1 VTVLPVDFI
10 IQQFYLYAGSPRYN
24 RLSKTY
30 YGSCPTCREGNSWG
44 KKRRLFYIEKK
55 NLLYCHNCGLS
66 MAPIRWIQAVS
77 NKSYSEV
84 LKEAECFVPESTQPE
99 IFEKQTNI
107 INEEILPEDSIN
119 LKDSA
124 QIDFYKDNMYVKAA
138 LDVLANRRLTSA
150 INKPDS
156 FYISLKKGTH
166 QNRLIIPFKDLNGK
180 IVHYQSRTLIEDK
193 RYPRPKYLSKTN
205 SEKTLFGIERVQNQN
220 SHIFITEGP
229 LDACFI
235 RNGVAVAG
243 ITKRG
248 NHLFTD
254 KQKQQLK
261 MFPQHELIWV
271 LDNQRLDETSKI
283 KSLALAKQGCKVFIW
298 PNELKK
304 IKDMNDLCIT
314 YNLNKIPTSFILKNT
329 FTDLKARVILT

>member
-66 MAPIRWIQAVS
+66 MAPIRWIQTVS

-84 LKEAECFVPESTQPE
+84 LKEAECFVPELTQPD
-99 IFEKQTNI
+99 IFEKNATI

-119 LKDSA
+119 LRDSA
-124 QIDFYKDNMYVKAA
+124 QINFYKDNMYVKAA
-138 LDVLANRRLTSA
+138 LDALVKRRLTSA
-150 INKPDS
+150 INKPDA

-193 RYPRPKYLSKTN
+193 RYPKPKYLSKTN
-205 SEKTLFGIERVQNQN
+205 SEKTLFGIDRVQNQN
-220 SHIFITEGP
+220 NHIFITEGP

-235 RNGVAVAG
+235 RNGIAVAG

-254 KQKQQLK
+254 RQKQQLK

-271 LDNQRLDETSKI
+271 LDNQMLDETSKS
-283 KSLALAKQGCKVFIW
+283 KSLALVKQGCKVFIW
-298 PNELKK
+298 PSELKK

>member
-1 VTVLPVDFI
+1 VTVLPADFI
-10 IQQFYLYAGSPRYN
+10 VQQFYLYAGFPRYN

-55 NLLYCHNCGLS
+55 NLIYCHNCGLS
-66 MAPIRWIQAVS
+66 MAPIKWIQTVS
-77 NKSYSEV
+77 NKTYSEV
-84 LKEAECFVPESTQPE
+84 LKEADNFIPDSINLEDK
-99 IFEKQTNI
+99 EKKPSL
-107 INEEILPEDSIN
+107 INSEILPEDSIN
-119 LKDSA
+119 LRDHS
-124 QIDFYKDNMYVKAA
+124 QVDFYKDNIYVKAA
-138 LDVLANRRLTSA
+138 LELLANRRLTSA
-150 INKPDS
+150 INKPDT

-166 QNRLIIPFKDLNGK
+166 QNRLIIPFKDLDGK
-180 IVHYQSRTLIEDK
+180 IVHYQSRTIIENK
-193 RYPRPKYLSKTN
+193 KFVKPKYLSKIN
-205 SEKTLFGIERVQNQN
+205 SEKTLFGIDRVQEKNN
-220 SHIFITEGP
+220 YIFVTEGP

-243 ITKRG
+243 ITKKG

-271 LDNQRLDETSKI
+271 LDNQKLDETSKS
-283 KSLALAKQGCKVFIW
+283 KSLALIKQGYKVFIW
-298 PNELKK
+298 PDELKK
-304 IKDMNDLCIT
+304 IKDINDLCIN
-314 YNLNKIPTSFILKNT
+314 YNLNKVPTSFILKNS